1 MSALCCKLEWLS
13 IFFFSLKH
21 KRGAVIAKN
30 VNLPPRQSY
39 RVLCLTSSAVY
50 CLSSCFEI
58 HFNGPIIGPISMSD
72 KILLIRGARLKH
84 DDNSNRLANKRNDCV
99 DSYN

>member
-1 MSALCCKLEWLS
+1 
-13 IFFFSLKH
+13 
-21 KRGAVIAKN
+21 
-30 VNLPPRQSY
+30 
-39 RVLCLTSSAVY
+39 
-50 CLSSCFEI
+50 
-58 HFNGPIIGPISMSD
+58 MSD